1 MNGVHD
7 MGGMDGFGK
16 IEVEANEP
24 VFHEKW
30 EGRVM
35 AMMRAMG
42 AAGAFNIDTM
52 RYYFEILKPDI
63 YLACTYYQKWFL
75 GLQDMLL
82 DKGFITDPE
91 LATGHAAGPAK
102 PLKRGKFTLND
113 LERIM
118 VRGKYGR
125 EASAPARFKAGD
137 RVRARNMHPA
147 THTRLPRYTR
157 GHVGVVE
164 RNLGCNVFPDSSA
177 TEAGENPQW
186 LYTVVFDGVELWG
199 PEADPT
205 VKVSID
211 AFEPYLEL
219 VPPI

>member
-16 IEVEANEP
+16 VEPEPNEP
-24 VFHEKW
+24 VFHHDW

-42 AAGAFNIDTM
+42 SAGAFNIDTM
-52 RYYFEILKPDI
+52 RYHFEILPPNF
-63 YLACTYYQKWFL
+63 YLACTYYQKWFH
-75 GLQDMLL
+75 GLEDMLI
-82 DKGFITDPE
+82 DKGFISASDVS
-91 LATGHAAGPAK
+91 AGHSESPPK
-102 PLKRGKFTLND
+102 PLRRGKFTLND
-113 LERIM
+113 IERIM
-118 VRGKYGR
+118 VRGTFGR
-125 EASAPARFKAGD
+125 EPSAPARFKPGD

-147 THTRLPRYTR
+147 THTRLPRYVR

-164 RNLGCNVFPDSSA
+164 RNLGCNVFPDSA
-177 TEAGENPQW
+177 AMDAGENPQW

-199 PEADPT
+199 PDSDPT